1 MHLTFISWPI
11 LQTSYTHFNTWCPL
25 ALVVTE
31 IVLRWKMAQEIP
43 RVQNPSE
50 LRVERYQELV
60 QGLALVGLTICAV
73 YWKSGM
79 SLATIT
85 VVALGRLYGDL
96 KIVRWVK
103 GLDGQMGDVAWT
115 QPDRTYFDSAY
126 ECLEAVGLINLC
138 GHALLFNIR
147 HPMQGLLTGA
157 ATFVLPALISK
168 VFERMVTAGYWN
180 QPERRLS
187 SLKIERMQACMHSLL
202 RIRTAFA
209 FGLLGMAAKY
219 VHFLGHKIIKIEKL
233 ASIVQMPGWIMGG
246 YCLGFSFRY
255 RSSFLERW
263 RWGSGAA
270 TVAIRISNEVLRR
283 LVFKCVYSWSV
294 WNIEGELVAD
304 IIKCFRLNDLS
315 QDQIQ
320 KLLST
325 LCIIQ
330 CKTHHIVK
338 VLKECN
344 CLTPDFLSTKQKLWE
359 CLNDEQIQAYLLTPE
374 IQQLL
379 QGDNI
384 AKTEKEVENLTKE
397 IGEAEK
403 RGEKSFSTLR
413 LLRERVEKLSFAKA
427 NDYLSR
433 VPNGKKPIIVTL
445 NSLKTKI
452 QQREKDIADLEQ
464 RLETMCEDV
473 KLAYEGIPHFREEDM
488 KKVLEQADVLAAGQ
502 NGTVLF
508 NLLATLGIKWK
519 GDLVA
524 HNILQSGD
532 NANSRELLVARL
544 VKFIQEKNV

>member
-1 MHLTFISWPI
+1 MDLAFTPLPTI
-11 LQTSYTHFNTWCPL
+11 LQTSYRHFNMWCPL

-31 IVLRWKMAQEIP
+31 IVLRWKMVQEIP
-43 RVQNPSE
+43 RVQNPLA
-50 LRVERYQELV
+50 LRVECYEELA
-60 QGLALVGLTICAV
+60 QGLVLLGLTTQAV
-73 YWKSGM
+73 HWKSGM
-79 SLATIT
+79 LLATIT
-85 VVALGRLYGDL
+85 VVALGRLYGSL

-103 GLDGQMGDVAWT
+103 GLNGQGGDVTWT
-115 QPDRTYFDSAY
+115 KPDRTYFDFAY
-126 ECLEAVGLINLC
+126 DCLQDVGLINLC
-138 GHALLFNIR
+138 GHALLFNSH
-147 HPMQGLLTGA
+147 HPMQGFLTGA
-157 ATFVLPALISK
+157 VTFVLPALISK

-180 QPERRLS
+180 QPECRLS
-187 SLKIERMQACMHSLL
+187 SLKIERMQTCMCSLL
-202 RIRTAFA
+202 QIRTAFA
-209 FGLLGMAAKY
+209 FGLFGKY
-219 VHFLGHKIIKIEKL
+219 IHFLGPEIIKIENFAIIEHISL
-233 ASIVQMPGWIMGG
+233 FGIVVYCWG
-246 YCLGFSFRY
+246 YSLVRHK
-255 RSSFLERW
+255 SFLARW
-263 RWGSGAA
+263 AFGSRAA
-270 TVAIRISNEVLRR
+270 TAAINTSNQVAKR
-283 LVFKCVYSWSV
+283 LMFKYAYTTSV
-294 WNIEGELVAD
+294 WNIADELAAS
-304 IIKCFRLNDLS
+304 IIKGFGLNVL
-315 QDQIQ
+315 DQAQMQIFF
-320 KLLST
+320 SII
-325 LCIIQ
+325 CIE

-338 VLKECN
+338 ALKECN

-384 AKTEKEVENLTKE
+384 VKTEKEMESLTEE

-427 NDYLSR
+427 NDFLSR

-452 QQREKDIADLEQ
+452 QQREKDIAVLEQ
-464 RLETMCEDV
+464 RLETMCEDI

-519 GDLVA
+519 GDLA
-524 HNILQSGD
+524 THNILQSGD